1 MNITTKTKF
10 KDLLLF
16 EGINYKDPRG
26 YLREVFLQN
35 KLKKKIKF
43 NIVSNSKK
51 NILRGLHFQK
61 KKPQGKYVSVL
72 KGRIFDVAVDLRKK
86 SSTFGKSF
94 TVILS
99 QKNCRS
105 IYIPPGFAHGF
116 LSLDNENIVYYGCT
130 EYRSPKN
137 EFSMNY
143 NDATLKI
150 KWPKK
155 NVILSKKDK
164 IAKTFNE
171 LLKNK
176 TI

>member
-43 NIVSNSKK
+43 NIFSNSKK